1 MVEQLKNELAALKQV
16 NLENEQLILKQ
27 KEMIA

>member
-1 MVEQLKNELAALKQV
+1 MLEQLNNELAQLKQV